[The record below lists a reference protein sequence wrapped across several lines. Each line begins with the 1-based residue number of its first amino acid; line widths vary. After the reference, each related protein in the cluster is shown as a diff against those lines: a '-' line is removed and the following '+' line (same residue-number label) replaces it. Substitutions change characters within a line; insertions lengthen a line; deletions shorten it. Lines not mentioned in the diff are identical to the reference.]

1 MRITLIRHLPTEW
14 NRKTWLQGRRD
25 IDISPLADTYLAEM
39 EENQR
44 ILGLEFPFDKV
55 LASTLKRTHQTA
67 QHYGFQ
73 CETESLLDELDFGPY
88 EGQPKEKLMETYGA
102 EWLENPRELILGE
115 SIQNLE
121 KRIVTFLNK
130 YRSCPKL
137 LVFGHG
143 SWIRAFLSFS
153 QFGHINNMNKIE
165 VPNNACIT
173 VQIREG
179 KGC

>member
-25 IDISPLADTYLAEM
+25 IDISPLEHSFLTEIAK
-39 EENQR
+39 NQK
-44 ILGLEFPFDKV
+44 ILELEFPFDLV

-67 QHYGFQ
+67 QHYGYR
-73 CETESLLDELDFGPY
+73 CETESLLDELDFGLF
-88 EGQPKEKLMETYGA
+88 EGQPKKKLIETYGVD
-102 EWLENPRELILGE
+102 WVENPKSLILGE

-121 KRIVTFLNK
+121 DRIETFLKK
-130 YRSCPKL
+130 YKNYRKL

-143 SWIRAFLSFS
+143 SWIRAILSYS

-165 VPNNACIT
+165 VRNNACTTI
-173 VQIREG
+173 QIGEG
-179 KGC
+179 KEC